1 MAGNRIIYIIGFMG
15 SGKSTMG
22 KRLAALMGWQ
32 FLDLDEKIEEIAG
45 KTIARIFSED
55 GEEEFRK
62 IESETLKNLN
72 PVANVIISTGGG
84 TPCHSGNM
92 DYMLEKGITVYLKMT
107 PGQLA
112 SRLHDS
118 SAERPLLK
126 NIPDEKLLSFIG
138 EKLSDREQWYSRAGI
153 KVDGLNPEPKLLKS
167 MIESGPGN

>member
-1 MAGNRIIYIIGFMG
+1 MTGNRKIYIIGFMG

-22 KRLAALMGWQ
+22 RRLAALMEWQ
-32 FLDLDEKIEEIAG
+32 FLDLDDKIEEIAG

-62 IESETLKNLN
+62 MESETLKSLTGT
-72 PVANVIISTGGG
+72 VNVIISTGGG

-92 DYMLEKGITVYLKMT
+92 DYMLETGITVYLKMT

-112 SRLHDS
+112 SRLRDS

-126 NIPDEKLLSFIG
+126 NIPDEEMLSFIG
-138 EKLSDREQWYSRAGI
+138 KKLSDREQWYTKAGI
-153 KVDGLNPEPKLLKS
+153 TVDGLNPDPKQLKS
-167 MIESGPGN
+167 MIESGSDN

>member
-138 EKLSDREQWYSRAGI
+138 DKLCDREQWYSRAGI
-153 KVDGLNPEPKLLKS
+153 IVDGLNPEPKLLKS